1 MDATRKTQRVQERAK
16 HEAATEPPVSKYE
29 LTLTITGNTLAEIL
43 EEIEG
48 QARGGMLLDSDYERR
63 DEWHVIGG
71 RTERVMRHTN
81 PDMTPERYDRELAEW
96 FNYRKTKNQEGGC

>member
-1 MDATRKTQRVQERAK
+1 MAEVTPK
-16 HEAATEPPVSKYE
+16 PPVPKYE
-29 LTLTITGNTLAEIL
+29 LTLTITGNSLTEIL
-43 EEIEG
+43 NEIVR
-48 QARGGMLLDSDYERR
+48 QSRGGMLLDSDYERR

-96 FNYRKTKNQEGGC
+96 FDSRKTKSKQEDK